1 MRKKRFKS
9 KDNEFGIT
17 DFREHVRNDNLKA
30 PPAGSTSYYYPFT
43 PGIML
48 ERGV

>member
-9 KDNEFGIT
+9 KDNEFT